1 MLTKFTLTLITIILM
16 VSLAGCG
23 VKASS
28 DVWGI
33 AGEKVTV
40 LLATHD
46 TRLDIVIPK
55 LAKGAKI
62 RVMQWDKYHQVT
74 YQDTVTYAG
83 SYQRSMKQFD
93 SIEIES
99 M

>member
-1 MLTKFTLTLITIILM
+1 MMGPIGDL
-16 VSLAGCG
+16 LAGCG

-33 AGEKVTV
+33 AGETVTV

-46 TRLDIVIPK
+46 TELDMVVPK
-55 LAKGAKI
+55 LTNGAKI
-62 RVMQWDKYHQVT
+62 RVTQWDKHHQVT

-83 SYQRSMKQFD
+83 SYQRGMKQFD
-93 SIEIES
+93 SILLEAL
-99 M
+99 